1 MITVG
6 SGWRKETGDFTGGRT
21 RRNLLKSL
29 KPVLLALPLFLLVP
43 GPTPAPAGEGPGV
56 EWENTLGWP
65 GYRERVV
72 SVSQAGDGGYV
83 TVVEKRLGVDWRSDT
98 HGTVSACAI
107 KVDANGKKVWEKVLA
122 EDCDGV
128 GGALQTDDGGLI
140 IGLTP
145 EFSYRMANESSRN
158 ITIIKVNPAGDKVWE
173 KTFGGEKDDYMT
185 SMEKTGDGGCLIAGS
200 SNSFSAGGDYDA
212 YLIRISN
219 SGEKVWEKTFGG
231 AGDDNVQVIREA
243 GDGGCLMAGRTCAQR
258 SGDDNIYLVKTD
270 SSGNMVWEKTVGGR
284 GPDFIKEMRPTGDG
298 GWVLAGTTGSF
309 QGWENIYL
317 FKVDASGQLAWE
329 RSLGGDNHD
338 YGISVLQEAD
348 GGFLVLGDT
357 RPFEEGSSALLIRTN
372 AQGEKIWEK
381 TFGNNFWSTDA
392 RHSGDGGSIIVGA
405 EEGYIRVIK
414 TGPDG
419 NLIWAKDLAGLNPY
433 YTKPTDPGSMIIV
446 GRTAGPD
453 KWGDVYAAKIRLEG
467 SGQKETG
474 PPVIKVY
481 LNENLLPLGVPP
493 VIESGR
499 ALAPFRAIGEALGAS
514 VDWDGN
520 NRIVTLTRP
529 GTTVQLKIGDPEAL
543 VNGESIKLDVPA
555 RILNGRTLVPLRFI
569 GESLG
574 ADVQWDEKARTVK
587 ITVKP

>member
-1 MITVG
+1 MITIG
-6 SGWRKETGDFTGGRT
+6 SGRRKETGDFTGGRT

-29 KPVLLALPLFLLVP
+29 KPVLLALSLFLLVP
-43 GPTPAPAGEGPGV
+43 APAPAPAGEGPGV

-65 GYRERVV
+65 GYRDRVIAL
-72 SVSQAGDGGYV
+72 SQAGDGGYV
-83 TVVEKRLGVDWRSDT
+83 TVVEKRPGVDWRRDT

-231 AGDDNVQVIREA
+231 AGDDNVQVVREA

-270 SSGNMVWEKTVGGR
+270 SSGNRVWEKTVGGR

-298 GWVLAGTTGSF
+298 GWILAGTTGSF

-338 YGISVLQEAD
+338 YGVAVRQTGD
-348 GGFLVLGDT
+348 GGFVVLGDT
-357 RPFEEGSSALLIRTN
+357 RPFGEGSSARLIKTN
-372 AQGEKIWEK
+372 ALGEKVWER
-381 TFGNNFWSTDA
+381 TFEDKEYVWGS
-392 RHSGDGGSIIVGA
+392 HVQQSGDGGYIIAGGEVDYHDGSNIYIIKTDSDGNRLWKKELGRSIA
-405 EEGYIRVIK
+405 EPWVFMLPAGGKGYII
-414 TGPDG
+414 
-419 NLIWAKDLAGLNPY
+419 
-433 YTKPTDPGSMIIV
+433 
-446 GRTAGPD
+446 TAITNTEER
-453 KWGDVYAAKIRLEG
+453 WGDIYMARLGPEE
-467 SGQKETG
+467 SDQKETG

-481 LNENLLPLGVPP
+481 LNF
-493 VIESGR
+493 S
-499 ALAPFRAIGEALGAS
+499 
-514 VDWDGN
+514 
-520 NRIVTLTRP
+520 
-529 GTTVQLKIGDPEAL
+529 
-543 VNGESIKLDVPA
+543 
-555 RILNGRTLVPLRFI
+555 
-569 GESLG
+569 
-574 ADVQWDEKARTVK
+574 
-587 ITVKP
+587 